1 MHPHCLSLLLLT
13 GLSVPCSFHALTGKL
28 RDLRIA
34 EIELRRIYVK
44 KIEMQRKHWKI
55 ILREQEL
62 LQQVQGRC
70 GGGRLRSRE
79 REVLGKER
87 VRVMLAFGPGC
98 SSQAIVSTHKHR
110 HRHRHTRT
118 VHALMAHMAGMRVL
132 FA

>member
-1 MHPHCLSLLLLT
+1 M
-13 GLSVPCSFHALTGKL
+13 TGKL

-70 GGGRLRSRE
+70 GGGEVEIERE
-79 REVLGKER
+79 RCWGKREC
-87 VRVMLAFGPGC
+87 V
-98 SSQAIVSTHKHR
+98 
-110 HRHRHTRT
+110 
-118 VHALMAHMAGMRVL
+118 
-132 FA
+132 